1 MMLSDADFLRL
12 FNVAALASKTPN
24 NPPDEA
30 TSLDATFADLGID
43 SLDAMIVGMYLCD
56 VYKVPEEVG
65 KTLRPKT
72 VGEFKQLLEQAATVT
87 EINVE
92 EAIESI
98 K

>member
-1 MMLSDADFLRL
+1 MISDEDFLRL
-12 FNVAALASKTPN
+12 FNAAALAAKTPN

-43 SLDAMIVGMYLCD
+43 SLDAMILGMYLCD
-56 VYKVPEEVG
+56 VYQIPEEVG
-65 KTLRPKT
+65 KHFRPKT
-72 VGEFKQLLEQAATVT
+72 VGEFKQMLEAATTLT